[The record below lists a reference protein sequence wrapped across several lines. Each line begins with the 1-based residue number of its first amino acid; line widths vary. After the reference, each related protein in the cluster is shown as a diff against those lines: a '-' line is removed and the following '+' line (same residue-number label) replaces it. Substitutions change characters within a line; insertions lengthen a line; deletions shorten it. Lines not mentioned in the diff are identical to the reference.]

1 MDSQEL
7 TLEIHIMPC
16 KHAVTIS
23 MSMNDTISTIK
34 KRISVLVRLW
44 HKMQEKIDYPVGEL
58 KIVNAGRI
66 CDDNSTVEKNG
77 LNYCSRVICIAKN
90 YVPKEDSGEKGSV
103 LLTSKLL
110 IKMDGSNAK
119 NVPYNASTTWRQ
131 LKLTLQVGVSD
142 QVITLVEN
150 GKYRSSRLYNFAE

>member
-1 MDSQEL
+1 M
-7 TLEIHIMPC
+7 
-16 KHAVTIS
+16 
-23 MSMNDTISTIK
+23 
-34 KRISVLVRLW
+34 
-44 HKMQEKIDYPVGEL
+44 
-58 KIVNAGRI
+58 NAGRI

-131 LKLTLQVGVSD
+131 LKLTLQVGISD
-142 QVITLVEN
+142 
-150 GKYRSSRLYNFAE
+150 

>member
-1 MDSQEL
+1 M
-7 TLEIHIMPC
+7 
-16 KHAVTIS
+16 
-23 MSMNDTISTIK
+23 
-34 KRISVLVRLW
+34 
-44 HKMQEKIDYPVGEL
+44 

-131 LKLTLQVGVSD
+131 LKLTLQVSIPV
-142 QVITLVEN
+142 
-150 GKYRSSRLYNFAE
+150 